1 MAGQLGKFL
10 GELKQ
15 RHVFRVALAY
25 IVVAWV
31 VMQAAALIKPALH
44 LPDWFDTAIDVALV
58 LGFAPAVVIAW
69 SASPA
74 RREPQEPPPESADS
88 STSQLPQAVPPPAH
102 QKIQYCKALDGTRI
116 AYATLGKG
124 PPIVKAAN
132 WMTHLELDWNAP
144 LFSHWYSGLCQDH
157 MLIRYDERGC
167 GLSDWDTNDI
177 SHEAFVQDLEAVVDA
192 AQAERFALIGISQG
206 CMVSIDYAVRHP
218 ERVACLILFGG
229 FQTGQRRL
237 NDPKLEKQFDAL
249 KSMIE
254 FHWGTDNPA
263 FRQYFTSL
271 FYPDASPEEM
281 TWYNELQRRSVS
293 PQNAA
298 RIIEAVSTVD
308 VADLLPKVQAP
319 TLVLHVVDD
328 AIAPFAQARALAAG
342 ITGARLVPLEGR
354 NHVLLEHDPAWP
366 KCVQEVR
373 EFLADHWPGSV

>member
-1 MAGQLGKFL
+1 
-10 GELKQ
+10 
-15 RHVFRVALAY
+15 
-25 IVVAWV
+25 
-31 VMQAAALIKPALH
+31 
-44 LPDWFDTAIDVALV
+44 
-58 LGFAPAVVIAW
+58 
-69 SASPA
+69 
-74 RREPQEPPPESADS
+74 
-88 STSQLPQAVPPPAH
+88 
-102 QKIQYCKALDGTRI
+102 
-116 AYATLGKG
+116 
-124 PPIVKAAN
+124 
-132 WMTHLELDWNAP
+132 
-144 LFSHWYSGLCQDH
+144 
-157 MLIRYDERGC
+157 
-167 GLSDWDTNDI
+167 
-177 SHEAFVQDLEAVVDA
+177 
-192 AQAERFALIGISQG
+192 
-206 CMVSIDYAVRHP
+206 
-218 ERVACLILFGG
+218 
-229 FQTGQRRL
+229 
-237 NDPKLEKQFDAL
+237 
-249 KSMIE
+249 MIE

-328 AIAPFAQARALAAG
+328 AVAPFAQARALAAG